1 MRYGATVKMLSKTS
15 AHLPVAEAGS
25 GLAAYCPQI
34 SVRAAGRLWRLE
46 RAADLEALWEAMTA
60 DADDFAD
67 ERLPYWTELWPSSL
81 VLGEWLYEQRQRPA
95 AGRDRRSSLPGS
107 GLRPGAYC
115 YGGAG
120 TGRAGHGRGL

>member
-67 ERLPYWTELWPSSL
+67 ERLPYWTGALA
-81 VLGEWLYEQRQRPA
+81 RQRSSGRLAGPA